1 MHDNSSDVVVMREE
15 EVCDNCE
22 QLKAELAKRKKQWT
36 EQETAYEKAMQ
47 AVEMRLIEERK
58 KNDELRAEIEIATSK
73 IQNLQEEIQQ
83 TSHIPRTDVPTVTRS
98 LETITRGVL

>member
-1 MHDNSSDVVVMREE
+1 MYFLTPNYCYFFYHFLGFGMHDNSSDVVVMREE
-15 EVCDNCE
+15 EVCDNGE

-58 KNDELRAEIEIATSK
+58 KK
-73 IQNLQEEIQQ
+73 
-83 TSHIPRTDVPTVTRS
+83 
-98 LETITRGVL
+98 